1 MDVNAL
7 TLLVEILDAGNLSEA
22 ARRLQMSRANVS
34 YHLNQLE
41 RSIGQQLVRRTTRRV
56 EATEIGLRLY
66 EHGQAIRNEL
76 MAARESIATLGQS
89 LQGRVRLSVPSGYGQ
104 LVMSHWLLDF
114 KRQYPGIVLDVV
126 FENRV
131 EDLIRD
137 EVDIAVRV
145 TSEPPQNL
153 VARDMGAMH
162 YVVCASRAY
171 AEENGMPVD
180 LDALCTAPLI
190 ATAVTSRRLR
200 VTAYQGDERHEVIVA
215 PTLISE
221 NYLFLRQ
228 AVLAGLGI
236 GMLPDYVLK
245 QDVERGDV
253 VTALH
258 QWRLSIFG
266 TRMYL
271 LYMPNRHHTRAM
283 STFIDYMLE
292 QASQAGRR
300 DGAGRPMKSD
310 DPVIAL
316 RPAQLDRPNAGPP
329 APRPDDSDWGH
340 A

>member
-1 MDVNAL
+1 MDVHAL

-22 ARRLQMSRANVS
+22 ARRLKMTRANVS
-34 YHLNQLE
+34 YHLNSLE

-66 EHGQAIRNEL
+66 EHGQIIRNEL
-76 MAARESIATLGQS
+76 LAARESIATLGQS

-104 LVMSHWLLDF
+104 LVMSQWLLEF
-114 KRQYPGIVLDVV
+114 KRLYPGIVLDVV

-145 TSEPPQNL
+145 MSEPPQNL
-153 VARDMGAMH
+153 VARDLGAMH
-162 YVVCASRAY
+162 YVVCASRAW
-171 AEENGMPVD
+171 AEAHGMPAD
-180 LDALCTAPLI
+180 LDALSNVPLI
-190 ATAVTSRRLR
+190 ASAVVSRQLR
-200 VTAYQGDERHEVIVA
+200 VTAYQGIERHEVIVE

-236 GMLPDYVLK
+236 GMVPDYVVQ

-258 QWRLSIFG
+258 DWRLSIFG
-266 TRMYL
+266 TRMYM
-271 LYMPNRHHTRAM
+271 LYMPNRHHTRAA
-283 STFIDYMLE
+283 STFIEFMLE
-292 QASQAGRR
+292 LSL
-300 DGAGRPMKSD
+300 
-310 DPVIAL
+310 I
-316 RPAQLDRPNAGPP
+316 
-329 APRPDDSDWGH
+329 H
-340 A
+340 I

>member
-1 MDVNAL
+1 MPMDVNAL

-22 ARRLQMSRANVS
+22 ARRLKMTRANVS
-34 YHLNQLE
+34 YHLNSLE

-66 EHGQAIRNEL
+66 EHGQTIRNEM
-76 MAARESIATLGQS
+76 MAAQESIASLGQS

-104 LVMSHWLLDF
+104 LVMSQWLLEF
-114 KRQYPGIVLDVV
+114 KRLYPGIVLDVV

-145 TSEPPQNL
+145 MSEPPQHL
-153 VARDMGAMH
+153 VARDLGAMH
-162 YVVCASRAY
+162 YVVCASRAW
-171 AEENGMPVD
+171 AEAHGMPAD
-180 LDALCTAPLI
+180 LDALSNVPLI
-190 ATAVTSRRLR
+190 ASAVVSRQLR
-200 VTAYQGDERHEVIVA
+200 VTAYQGIERHEVIVE

-236 GMLPDYVLK
+236 GMVPDYVVQ

-258 QWRLSIFG
+258 DWRLSIFG
-266 TRMYL
+266 TRMYM
-271 LYMPNRHHTRAM
+271 LYMPNRHHTRAA
-283 STFIDYMLE
+283 STFIEFMLE
-292 QASQAGRR
+292 RAHQAGRR
-300 DGAGRPMKSD
+300 EEAGRSTERNDKVDEP
-310 DPVIAL
+310 
-316 RPAQLDRPNAGPP
+316 QQ
-329 APRPDDSDWGH
+329 PDQS
-340 A
+340 

>member
-22 ARRLQMSRANVS
+22 ARRLKMTRANVS
-34 YHLNQLE
+34 YHLNSLE

-66 EHGQAIRNEL
+66 EHGQTIRNEM
-76 MAARESIATLGQS
+76 MAAQESIASLGQS

-104 LVMSHWLLDF
+104 LVMSQWLLEF
-114 KRQYPGIVLDVV
+114 KRLYPGIVLDVV

-145 TSEPPQNL
+145 TSEPPQHL
-153 VARDMGAMH
+153 VARDLGAMH
-162 YVVCASRAY
+162 YVVCASRAW
-171 AEENGMPVD
+171 AEAHGMPAD
-180 LDALCTAPLI
+180 LDALSNVPLI
-190 ATAVTSRRLR
+190 ASAVVSRQLR
-200 VTAYQGDERHEVIVA
+200 VTAYQGIERHEVIVE

-236 GMLPDYVLK
+236 GMVPDYVVQ

-258 QWRLSIFG
+258 DWRLSIFG
-266 TRMYL
+266 TRMYM
-271 LYMPNRHHTRAM
+271 LYMPNRHHTRAA
-283 STFIDYMLE
+283 STFIEFMLE
-292 QASQAGRR
+292 RAHQAGRR
-300 DGAGRPMKSD
+300 EEAGRSTERNDKVDEP
-310 DPVIAL
+310 
-316 RPAQLDRPNAGPP
+316 QQ
-329 APRPDDSDWGH
+329 PDQS
-340 A
+340 

>member
-1 MDVNAL
+1 MDVHAL

-22 ARRLQMSRANVS
+22 ARRLKMTRANVS
-34 YHLNQLE
+34 YHLNSLE

-66 EHGQAIRNEL
+66 EHGQIIRNEL
-76 MAARESIATLGQS
+76 LAARESIATLGQS

-104 LVMSHWLLDF
+104 LVMSQWLLEF
-114 KRQYPGIVLDVV
+114 KRLYPGIVLDVV

-145 TSEPPQNL
+145 MSEPPQNL
-153 VARDMGAMH
+153 VARDLGAMH
-162 YVVCASRAY
+162 YVVCASRAW
-171 AEENGMPVD
+171 AEAHGMPAD
-180 LDALCTAPLI
+180 LDALSNVPLI
-190 ATAVTSRRLR
+190 ASAVVSRQLR
-200 VTAYQGDERHEVIVA
+200 VTAYQGIERHEVIVE

-236 GMLPDYVLK
+236 GMVPDYVVQ

-258 QWRLSIFG
+258 DWRLSIFG
-266 TRMYL
+266 TGMYM
-271 LYMPNRHHTRAM
+271 LYMPNRHHTRAA
-283 STFIDYMLE
+283 STFIEFMLE
-292 QASQAGRR
+292 RAHQAGRR
-300 DGAGRPMKSD
+300 EEAGRSTERNDKVDEP
-310 DPVIAL
+310 
-316 RPAQLDRPNAGPP
+316 
-329 APRPDDSDWGH
+329 
-340 A
+340 